1 MQKTWHPFIMKFYR
15 SFKDEKNIYF
25 IVEYIAGS
33 MLYDVIRELDIID
46 TEEALFYTA
55 SVLLTLEFL
64 YQNKI
69 VYRDLKPENIM
80 VD

>member
-1 MQKTWHPFIMKFYR
+1 MKFYR